1 MDTTSCVYCDRP
13 NMTERVEL
21 GISYCKAC
29 AWRGIQ
35 DSNRIV
41 LVCGHKSGYQPMFVE
56 DVASMAHNPKR
67 S

>member
-1 MDTTSCVYCDRP
+1 
-13 NMTERVEL
+13 MTERVEL